1 MEKLTLK
8 KLYNTEFHILY
19 EKLQKN
25 EELSKLELEKVLSI
39 GIFLTGLED
48 KNLQKLGYRLF
59 LMYSKK
65 TNDYKPLYELS
76 LNKGLIP
83 VSKFIENNLKYSE
96 KYWNLYTEINS
107 IVNNEY
113 KWNNSY
119 QTVGQSELFR
129 EAMRQKTN
137 LIFL

>member
-107 IVNNEY
+107 IVNNCKCQY
-113 KWNNSY
+113 
-119 QTVGQSELFR
+119 
-129 EAMRQKTN
+129 
-137 LIFL
+137 